1 MSGHR
6 KHLQGLQITG
16 GALSEP
22 LETRGWIAA
31 FLVRE
36 AILFCP
42 DDLAADE
49 EVIYV
54 NAIEKFV
61 VSVSHTMLDSKQSFD
76 PSVYRTKH

>member
-1 MSGHR
+1 MSGHQ
-6 KHLQGLQITG
+6 KHLQGLQIAG

-49 EVIYV
+49 EAIYV
-54 NAIEKFV
+54 NAVEKFV
-61 VSVSHTMLDSKQSFD
+61 VSVLYILPATKLLFD
-76 PSVYRTKH
+76 PSVHRTKH

>member
-1 MSGHR
+1 MSGHP
-6 KHLQGLQITG
+6 KHLQGLQIIG
-16 GALSEP
+16 GALPGP

-49 EVIYV
+49 EAIYV

-61 VSVSHTMLDSKQSFD
+61 VSVSLIMPAAKLFFD
-76 PSVYRTKH
+76 PSVHRTKH

>member
-16 GALSEP
+16 GALP
-22 LETRGWIAA
+22 GALETRGWIAA
-31 FLVRE
+31 FLIRE

-49 EVIYV
+49 EAIYV

-61 VSVSHTMLDSKQSFD
+61 VSVLCILPATKLLFD
-76 PSVYRTKH
+76 PSVHRTKR